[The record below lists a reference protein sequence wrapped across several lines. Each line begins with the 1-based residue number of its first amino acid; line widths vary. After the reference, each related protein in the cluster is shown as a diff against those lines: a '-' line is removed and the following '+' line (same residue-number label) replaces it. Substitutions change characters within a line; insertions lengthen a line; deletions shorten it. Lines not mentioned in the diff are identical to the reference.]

1 MPIRERRGAR
11 TRSSV
16 ACSIPRMNA
25 PDAPLGPLDPSTI
38 LAQLGSDPQGSGEL
52 APRVIP
58 STTFARDEALA
69 LIAPGVDY
77 ARDASPSVLPAER
90 ALAALEGGD
99 DAMLFASGMAAAAA
113 VLQSLSP
120 GDRVVFPAKMYWAL
134 RGYARRF
141 AARWGLAIEEV
152 DATDLGAVRT
162 VVAQAPTQLVWLE
175 TPANPTW
182 EVSDIAAIAAI
193 AHAAG
198 ARLVVDSTAATPLLT
213 RPLALGA
220 DLVMHSATKYLNGHS
235 DVVAGALVTRHCDDA
250 WTRLRAHRRETG
262 AILGPFEAWLL
273 ARGMRT
279 LPLRVERASRTALGL
294 ARRFE
299 RHPAILEVLYPGL
312 PSAAGHEVARRQM
325 VGGFG
330 GMLSLRLRGGAPT
343 AIAVAGRLKLF
354 ARATSLGGTESLV
367 EHRASVEGP
376 DSPVPAD
383 LLRLSIGLEHE
394 DDLARDL
401 DQALAPWLAEREAT
415 R

>member
-1 MPIRERRGAR
+1 MTE
-11 TRSSV
+11 
-16 ACSIPRMNA
+16 
-25 PDAPLGPLDPSTI
+25 PDSALGPLDPATV
-38 LAQLGSDPQGSGEL
+38 LAQLGSDPRGTGEL
-52 APRVIP
+52 APRVVP
-58 STTFARDEALA
+58 STTFARDENLA
-69 LIAPGVDY
+69 LLSPGIDY

-90 ALAALEGGD
+90 ALATLEGGE
-99 DAMLFASGMAAAAA
+99 DALLFSSGMAAAAA
-113 VLQSLSP
+113 VLQTLAP
-120 GDRVVFPAKMYWAL
+120 GARVVFPEKMYWAL

-141 AARWGLAIEEV
+141 CEKWGLSLAFV
-152 DATDLGAVRT
+152 DATDLGRVRAVVT
-162 VVAQAPTQLVWLE
+162 EAPTQLVWLE

-182 EVSDIAAIAAI
+182 EVSDIEAIATI
-193 AHAAG
+193 AKEAG

-213 RPLALGA
+213 RPLSLGA

-250 WTRLRAHRRETG
+250 WARLRAHRRETG

-279 LPLRVERASRTALGL
+279 LPLRVERACRTALGL

-299 RHPAILEVLYPGL
+299 RHPAVLEVLYPGL

-330 GMLSLRLRGGAPT
+330 GMLSLRLRGGAST

-354 ARATSLGGTESLV
+354 TRATSLGGTESLV

-401 DQALAPWLAEREAT
+401 DQALAPWITEREAM